1 MSDDR
6 SRIKK
11 VVGRERGIQI
21 MKNSRVNKIVAPV
34 FLFVLIIMS
43 SAGATTS
50 LVGHA
55 LAQHMN

>member
-1 MSDDR
+1 
-6 SRIKK
+6 
-11 VVGRERGIQI
+11 

-55 LAQHMN
+55 LAQQEQEARITLFEDFVAK